1 MEDGRRFVMVER
13 IVFNDSPW
21 SFWWPSSGEWVNP
34 WPHPSLTW
42 IDLAQPDPVR
52 QYSIRPHPGQPRG
65 NTCWWNIDPVPPR
78 LSRRSPPTRLFPLC
92 FPTPPAT
99 HPVLLALW
107 RKSEAVPKRKRVRD
121 GGGQKLRP
129 GKEKEEGKKERGNVR
144 GGGGRRERGRDG
156 PLLLPLPCF
165 VASLQSTLASLCHAR
180 CEGVRVQ
187 CFKGVLVR
195 VRRAFSC
202 WPQCRK
208 AGEFGV
214 GGAWVGCR
222 GVEFSPNNEV
232 SKNCSDVVAGL
243 S

>member
-144 GGGGRRERGRDG
+144 GGGDGERGGETALFCSPFPALLRPCNRRLHLCVTPAAKGFAFSVSKECWCACVERSRVGLSVGRRESLALAVRGLD
-156 PLLLPLPCF
+156 
-165 VASLQSTLASLCHAR
+165 
-180 CEGVRVQ
+180 
-187 CFKGVLVR
+187 
-195 VRRAFSC
+195 
-202 WPQCRK
+202 
-208 AGEFGV
+208 
-214 GGAWVGCR
+214 
-222 GVEFSPNNEV
+222 
-232 SKNCSDVVAGL
+232 VAGW
-243 S
+243 SFPRIMRSPRIAVM